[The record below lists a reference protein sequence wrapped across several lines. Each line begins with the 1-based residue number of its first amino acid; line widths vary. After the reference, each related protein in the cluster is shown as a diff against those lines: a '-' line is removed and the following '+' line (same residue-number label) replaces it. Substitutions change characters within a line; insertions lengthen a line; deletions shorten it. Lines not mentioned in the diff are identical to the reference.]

1 MSEIYSMDI
10 DGSNLRRLTNNEA
23 LDGDPRWSPDSRQ
36 ILFDSDRSGN
46 SDIFVMNALGSN
58 VTPLTDAEGTDFT
71 PDWSPDG
78 SKIVYAGES
87 AIGRPGDLRNERGRE

>member
-1 MSEIYSMDI
+1 MDI

-58 VTPLTDAEGTDFT
+58 DNAPVPTPREPTSRRTG
-71 PDWSPDG
+71 
-78 SKIVYAGES
+78 
-87 AIGRPGDLRNERGRE
+87 LRTAPR